1 MTTQTQPTARHW
13 RSHCI
18 DYSVK
23 VVNHPDMIWCP
34 GGALTLKCE
43 RGTAGTG
50 PPREVH
56 VEAFWMDETP
66 VTNENFARFA
76 RVTGHLTVPERTRA
90 SGPTWQC
97 PEGPGSSLAGRFRHP
112 VVHVAYEDALAY
124 AHWAGKELPTEAEWE
139 FAARGGLDAL
149 CEIPQRAAPEGLGTL
164 PVRSYPPNGYGLYDL
179 IGNVWEWTADWHAP
193 EAAGACK
200 IIRGGPSPCVAG
212 AEQRFRA
219 VRVPRRIEM
228 AAANIGFRCVLRL
241 AAS

>member
-1 MTTQTQPTARHW
+1 
-13 RSHCI
+13 
-18 DYSVK
+18 
-23 VVNHPDMIWCP
+23 
-34 GGALTLKCE
+34 
-43 RGTAGTG
+43 
-50 PPREVH
+50 
-56 VEAFWMDETP
+56 
-66 VTNENFARFA
+66 
-76 RVTGHLTVPERTRA
+76 
-90 SGPTWQC
+90 
-97 PEGPGSSLAGRFRHP
+97 
-112 VVHVAYEDALAY
+112 
-124 AHWAGKELPTEAEWE
+124 
-139 FAARGGLDAL
+139 
-149 CEIPQRAAPEGLGTL
+149 L